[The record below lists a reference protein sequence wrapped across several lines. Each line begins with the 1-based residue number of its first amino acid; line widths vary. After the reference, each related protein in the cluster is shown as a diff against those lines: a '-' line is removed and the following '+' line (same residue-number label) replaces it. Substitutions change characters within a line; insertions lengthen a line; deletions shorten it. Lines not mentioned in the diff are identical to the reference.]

1 MSKKLKDKVAI
12 QSEWKTVELTNEQV
26 YFINRITENST
37 ALLKDYL
44 GVLAVS
50 NGLPVGE
57 NIQFDLEPSGK
68 TVKMRVAPTEQ

>member
-57 NIQFDLEPSGK
+57 NIQFDLEPGGK
-68 TVKMRVAPTEQ
+68 TVKMRVAPT